1 MPIRGNIQTRI
12 DKMKIDGLDGLVVAK
27 AALNRLEILHPNIFL
42 FSEEQML
49 PAAAQGAIG
58 IEINKNTVSSDV
70 GNLLQLI
77 NDKVTHQATEIERLI
92 VASLQGNCLSPI
104 SVLCLIKDQQVK
116 LKARV
121 TSQDGNEVINEIA
134 KFKLENK
141 VNAVHDFIEML
152 ISNGAR
158 EIIKR

>member
-1 MPIRGNIQTRI
+1 M
-12 DKMKIDGLDGLVVAK
+12 
-27 AALNRLEILHPNIFL
+27 E
-42 FSEEQML
+42 
-49 PAAAQGAIG
+49 
-58 IEINKNTVSSDV
+58 V
-70 GNLLQLI
+70 GNLLKLI
-77 NDKVTHQATEIERLI
+77 NDKITYQATEIERLV
-92 VASLQGNCLSPI
+92 VASMQGNCLSPI

-141 VNAVHDFIEML
+141 VNAVHDFIEIL
-152 ISNGAR
+152 IGNGAR